1 MGTSK
6 SNPGAGDRSPLIPD
20 WADDGGPPPPPPDPK
35 RFKAFRTSLGRAARS
50 RSTSDLAK
58 ALANYARHS
67 TGGSTTASRR
77 FSTVAKDGSQ
87 LIRTLSALQSGGP
100 VEVNGK
106 TLPDLA
112 GMPCDVAIDILITE
126 LSGGHGDSEKVR
138 TAMQEA
144 LANALD
150 GQDQFDPNQIT
161 DDVLV
166 DVLLNYLSDCV
177 FLDIMANGADAL
189 SKAEDGEAAIAFEN
203 MLRET
208 VEAAVDAA
216 LKPLLDGNSS
226 ITTLSLPVLT
236 QVQQQAIR
244 DVWDAWQGE
253 EE

>member
-1 MGTSK
+1 
-6 SNPGAGDRSPLIPD
+6 
-20 WADDGGPPPPPPDPK
+20 
-35 RFKAFRTSLGRAARS
+35 
-50 RSTSDLAK
+50 
-58 ALANYARHS
+58 
-67 TGGSTTASRR
+67 
-77 FSTVAKDGSQ
+77 
-87 LIRTLSALQSGGP
+87 
-100 VEVNGK
+100 
-106 TLPDLA
+106 
-112 GMPCDVAIDILITE
+112 MPCDVAIDILITE

-253 EE
+253 DE